1 MDAIDSKK
9 RTHASMRVGC
19 DAGKSL
25 FIRSQPLKDYAKK
38 GNMLLQK
45 MLSG

>member
-9 RTHASMRVGC
+9 RQHARMRADR

>member
-9 RTHASMRVGC
+9 RPHARMLVGS
-19 DAGKSL
+19 DPGKSL

-45 MLSG
+45 ML